1 MMVSDPV
8 CLQSQHI
15 DAFCSDGSWW
25 KIGGSPR
32 KSKMHVAGGGRGQN
46 RQEQEPPPAGR
57 SAKRGAKA
65 IAESLRKQRF
75 SFVWAVDIS

>member
-32 KSKMHVAGGGRGQN
+32 KSKMHVAGGGEGKTGKN
-46 RQEQEPPPAGR
+46 RNLLPRVAPP
-57 SAKRGAKA
+57 K
-65 IAESLRKQRF
+65 EVQKQ
-75 SFVWAVDIS
+75 